1 MSLSRY
7 SKAVASAVVSTALV
21 LVAHFTGEA
30 SDASF
35 VASALLPVLVTAGV
49 IFAPANKPPVSTQTG
64 AGPS

>member
-1 MSLSRY
+1 MTKY

-21 LVAHFTGEA
+21 LIAHFTGVA

-49 IFAPANKPPVSTQTG
+49 IVAPANAK
-64 AGPS
+64 